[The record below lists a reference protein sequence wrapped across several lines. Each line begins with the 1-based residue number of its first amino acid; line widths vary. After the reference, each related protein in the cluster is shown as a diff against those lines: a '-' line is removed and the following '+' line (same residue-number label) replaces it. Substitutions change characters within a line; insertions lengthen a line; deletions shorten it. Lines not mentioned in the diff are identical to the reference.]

1 MNISIRKETPA
12 DYRIVEELTRD
23 AFWGN
28 LDHSTCDGEHLLV
41 HKLRTLPSFVEELDL
56 VAEVEGKIAGHVIY
70 SLAKV
75 IMPDGREIEVLNFGP
90 LSVHPDYKGLGVGSA
105 LMRYSISKAAGLGYR
120 AIIFYGHPDYYP
132 RFGFRRAGR
141 YGIVSSDGNS
151 FDALMAME
159 LYDGALDGI
168 TGRFIEDEVYEVDPD
183 ELAAFEKGFPY
194 KEPVQLLPAKLLTD
208 QLPEQVKQ
216 TFAQHEIGF
225 VAQLQRYSGAELLNW
240 DGMEE
245 QLLMKINGILSRL
258 GQPCKLL
265 PSSYILQL
273 TELGVRNPVCELM
286 RSKAGISLYRVESE
300 GKKLILKVFENQENA
315 REIDNY
321 LLLSKLDIPTLSLL
335 GYTQNAILL
344 PVQLL
349 PAKLLTDQLPEQ
361 VKQTFAQH
369 EIGFV
374 AQLQR
379 YSGAELLNWDGMEEQ
394 LLMKINGILSRL
406 GQPCK
411 LLPSSYILQLTEL
424 GVRNPVC
431 ELMRSKAGI
440 SLYRVESEG
449 KKLILKVFENQEN
462 AREIDNYLLLS
473 KLDIPTLS
481 LLGYTQNAILLPDV
495 EAGGEYRL
503 GKESDLRNTKVAGAI
518 ARWYTSLHKKGRVY
532 FSGSESPMY
541 DESDVLTTDNMGLI
555 AEKTGTAENILW
567 HTITENYGM
576 IRSRIDALPRTLTY
590 NDFYWTNLIVSKTG
604 ESAFMFDYN
613 LLGKGIAYGDVR
625 NVTGSLSHEAEEAF
639 IQEYGDDIDEEQK
652 RADTFI
658 APLVTLANAC
668 RYETFPSWAEA
679 SLEELKN
686 GDILKH
692 LKEWLRLEGL
702 E

>member
-1 MNISIRKETPA
+1 
-12 DYRIVEELTRD
+12 
-23 AFWGN
+23 
-28 LDHSTCDGEHLLV
+28 
-41 HKLRTLPSFVEELDL
+41 
-56 VAEVEGKIAGHVIY
+56 
-70 SLAKV
+70 
-75 IMPDGREIEVLNFGP
+75 
-90 LSVHPDYKGLGVGSA
+90 
-105 LMRYSISKAAGLGYR
+105 
-120 AIIFYGHPDYYP
+120 
-132 RFGFRRAGR
+132 
-141 YGIVSSDGNS
+141 
-151 FDALMAME
+151 
-159 LYDGALDGI
+159 
-168 TGRFIEDEVYEVDPD
+168 
-183 ELAAFEKGFPY
+183 
-194 KEPVQLLPAKLLTD
+194 
-208 QLPEQVKQ
+208 
-216 TFAQHEIGF
+216 
-225 VAQLQRYSGAELLNW
+225 
-240 DGMEE
+240 
-245 QLLMKINGILSRL
+245 
-258 GQPCKLL
+258 
-265 PSSYILQL
+265 
-273 TELGVRNPVCELM
+273 
-286 RSKAGISLYRVESE
+286 
-300 GKKLILKVFENQENA
+300 
-315 REIDNY
+315 
-321 LLLSKLDIPTLSLL
+321 
-335 GYTQNAILL
+335 
-344 PVQLL
+344 
-349 PAKLLTDQLPEQ
+349 
-361 VKQTFAQH
+361 
-369 EIGFV
+369 
-374 AQLQR
+374 
-379 YSGAELLNWDGMEEQ
+379 MEEQ